1 MFLPPPL
8 KSSAAMRA
16 ASTEPMPLVSWKM
29 PEMSLSTPT
38 RTTLSEICARAAP
51 QAAHDKRQR
60 QITAKTLHNFSPLH
74 SFILDGATTD
84 RRAGRVRQAGRI
96 VTGRLSS
103 PRSVLL

>member
-1 MFLPPPL
+1 MPLPPPL

-16 ASTEPMPLVSWKM
+16 ASTDPMPLVSWKM

-38 RTTLSEICARAAP
+38 AHDVVGDVARAAAP
-51 QAAHDKRQR
+51 R
-60 QITAKTLHNFSPLH
+60 
-74 SFILDGATTD
+74 ATG
-84 RRAGRVRQAGRI
+84 RRAGQAPAAGPFESSSMIVLPSDLLLLELVRRRLQAGVM